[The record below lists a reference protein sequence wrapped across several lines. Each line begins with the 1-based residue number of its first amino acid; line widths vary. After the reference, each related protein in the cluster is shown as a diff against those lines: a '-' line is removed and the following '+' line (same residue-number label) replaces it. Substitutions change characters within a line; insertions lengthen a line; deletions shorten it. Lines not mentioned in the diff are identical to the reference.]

1 MKNIQKIAIVVS
13 LVAFGSIGC
22 SNASNQELSS
32 ETENQEMTSE
42 LSTQEIPY
50 ETENPEIASEMST
63 PELPSE
69 TVNPEMTSEVST
81 QEMPSD
87 FSYVLENPVPGQQV
101 TLQGK
106 VVGEMDDCYIFTD
119 GTNKILLHFDEP
131 EIAYDPNQI
140 VEISG
145 VIEDDVIHEAHGS
158 EEAKYSNLA
167 TDTTI
172 MVTQMRVIDS
182 GEKS

>member
-1 MKNIQKIAIVVS
+1 MKNLQKIAIVVS
-13 LVAFGSIGC
+13 LIAFGSIGC
-22 SNASNQELSS
+22 SNASNKELSS
-32 ETENQEMTSE
+32 ETENPEITSE

-50 ETENPEIASEMST
+50 DSENPEIASEMST
-63 PELPSE
+63 PELSSE
-69 TVNPEMTSEVST
+69 AVNPEMTSEVST
-81 QEMPSD
+81 QEPSD
-87 FSYVLENPVPGQQV
+87 FSYVLENPVSGQQV

-119 GTNKILLHFDEP
+119 GTNKILLHFEEQ
-131 EIAYDPNQI
+131 EITYDPNQI

-145 VIEDDVIHEAHGS
+145 VIEDDVIHEAHDS
-158 EEAKYSNLA
+158 EEAKDSNLA